1 MILSR
6 TCQGLVVTW
15 IVGESFAYNHISRT
29 DILEVRNED
38 KPDLSLFSS
47 EEEPNFLRPR
57 YLAPGDIANVV
68 RRDNG
73 ESVDRG
79 TFFIGLSS
87 ELTEMLQK
95 YVEESGMMAIADEL
109 LYAKP
114 VQYGETRLFSLEDGT
129 TWMARTSNNW
139 AHAGDMTWIDP
150 ADEWTYEIIL
160 DFYRKAGFDRVL
172 NTVGEKFGCK
182 GLWIDGSTFLIVSHF
197 NGNNLHKD
205 LEGMETNM
213 FNIIFPLVIPSTG
226 GMLEVADRKPETVK
240 GLGTQFQFNQGVLL
254 GGESPHGTGNVDYRE
269 TREFRL
275 AVSVYLDDYNAE
287 TVAAFDHDLN
297 SFPPQGDFDY
307 VLTQQGR
314 HWGGDRR
321 GRGSLKN
328 DRGRLPYNVVDQN
341 NVDCPKFA
349 EQGRCSNIE
358 IRNLC
363 IKSCKVYLE
372 DEVYYEKLGK
382 LMGWPTSTV
391 L

>member
-1 MILSR
+1 
-6 TCQGLVVTW
+6 
-15 IVGESFAYNHISRT
+15 
-29 DILEVRNED
+29 
-38 KPDLSLFSS
+38 
-47 EEEPNFLRPR
+47 
-57 YLAPGDIANVV
+57 
-68 RRDNG
+68 
-73 ESVDRG
+73 
-79 TFFIGLSS
+79 
-87 ELTEMLQK
+87 
-95 YVEESGMMAIADEL
+95 
-109 LYAKP
+109 
-114 VQYGETRLFSLEDGT
+114 
-129 TWMARTSNNW
+129 
-139 AHAGDMTWIDP
+139 
-150 ADEWTYEIIL
+150 
-160 DFYRKAGFDRVL
+160 
-172 NTVGEKFGCK
+172 
-182 GLWIDGSTFLIVSHF
+182 
-197 NGNNLHKD
+197 
-205 LEGMETNM
+205 
-213 FNIIFPLVIPSTG
+213 
-226 GMLEVADRKPETVK
+226 MLEVADRKPETVK